1 MANYLQF
8 GHQTT
13 GIGQGLLHN
22 DESQSLPSGGSP
34 VIYGV
39 DTIKE
44 HMTCVQ
50 LFIISG
56 KLYIYKQRVF
66 FS

>member
-1 MANYLQF
+1 MANYLKF

-34 VIYGV
+34 GYLWSR
-39 DTIKE
+39 
-44 HMTCVQ
+44 H
-50 LFIISG
+50 
-56 KLYIYKQRVF
+56 YKRTYDMRSIVYYKWKVVHL
-66 FS
+66 